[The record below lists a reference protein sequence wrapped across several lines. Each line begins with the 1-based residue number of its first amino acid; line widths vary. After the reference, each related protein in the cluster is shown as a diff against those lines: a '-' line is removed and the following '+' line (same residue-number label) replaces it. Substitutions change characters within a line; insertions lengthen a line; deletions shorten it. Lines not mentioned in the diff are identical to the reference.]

1 MSNSSDGPCKAQK
14 FSIFCCLVQKYHTS
28 LQAKISYLLFL
39 TPSQMSESMR
49 LYKIG
54 VEKVN
59 FSYSENVTCVC
70 RKNLTAEQKQGCFYL
85 YTSLW
90 RSHRLA
96 HNPALLTGAG
106 LAHTW
111 AWTWLYLTLSWT
123 WSPFTLFRLSIEI
136 CHWHCTVHTP
146 GTISAL
152 SWQELYTTFFHI
164 HTQPQCPPI
173 KP

>member
-1 MSNSSDGPCKAQK
+1 MACVRHKNVV
-14 FSIFCCLVQKYHTS
+14 FLYHTR
-28 LQAKISYLLFL
+28 LQAKISFLLFL
-39 TPSQMSESMR
+39 TPSQMSESML

-54 VEKVN
+54 VKKVN

-96 HNPALLTGAG
+96 HSPALLTGAG

-123 WSPFTLFRLSIEI
+123 WSPFTIFRLSVKI

-146 GTISAL
+146 LLQSLPCDDKSSTPPAFTSTL
-152 SWQELYTTFFHI
+152 SHSV
-164 HTQPQCPPI
+164 PQ
-173 KP
+173 